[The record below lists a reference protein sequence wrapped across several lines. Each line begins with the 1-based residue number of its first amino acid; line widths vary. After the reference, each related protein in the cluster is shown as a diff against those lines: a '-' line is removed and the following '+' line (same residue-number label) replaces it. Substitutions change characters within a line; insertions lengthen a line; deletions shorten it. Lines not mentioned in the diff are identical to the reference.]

1 MTQLRLTFRLQRDH
15 AVAVIPPELPISRQT
30 ALVLSHYCVPT
41 LPGQPQGLLLC
52 GEEKYRVWIREW
64 ERVLA
69 CAAGRV
75 PFLLYTRIEVRQNL
89 RLRLPL
95 SLLAYAGIRREALL
109 TFRPDGI
116 ILLTAVQC
124 EEKTP

>member
-1 MTQLRLTFRLQRDH
+1 M
-15 AVAVIPPELPISRQT
+15 
-30 ALVLSHYCVPT
+30 
-41 LPGQPQGLLLC
+41 
-52 GEEKYRVWIREW
+52 
-64 ERVLA
+64 
-69 CAAGRV
+69 
-75 PFLLYTRIEVRQNL
+75 LYTRIEIRQNL

-109 TFRPDGI
+109 TPRPDGL